1 MKAGLVHRC
10 VHRCVHMVT
19 QYRHSRAAHRGPD
32 LTRCSPPPTSGT
44 PPQLQRSG
52 QTLIMDWGGADGY
65 WRARCSALGG
75 FVRPWRAATP
85 FPEARHKSM
94 RQVLRSS
101 HFIDK
106 SMETPRFTSFVHPC
120 EAELEME
127 ARLAGCRRCTGS
139 RLVGRRA
146 CLVRRIVGGGCSRY
160 SVIPPLWGAHTLKKR
175 KSLNISA
182 NRSIIMTPP

>member
-1 MKAGLVHRC
+1 MLSSPHLWD
-10 VHRCVHMVT
+10 T
-19 QYRHSRAAHRGPD
+19 SPAAKVWTNLDNGNK
-32 LTRCSPPPTSGT
+32 
-44 PPQLQRSG
+44 
-52 QTLIMDWGGADGY
+52 DWGGADGY

-75 FVRPWRAATP
+75 FVRPWKAATP
-85 FPEARHKSM
+85 FPEARHKSI

-160 SVIPPLWGAHTLKKR
+160 SVVPPLWGAHTLKNGKA
-175 KSLNISA
+175 LIYQQ
-182 NRSIIMTPP
+182 TDQ